1 MTLASQFDDKP
12 RAISSL
18 MLSQEPVAAR
28 LNEPVMAGPKEPVT
42 IRLNEPV
49 TARLKTPVTARL
61 KEPVTARLKE
71 PVTAQLK
78 IPSWLGISPGHLIHT
93 PRFGRSRRPPAITI
107 RHTPSGPGHYE
118 AVYR

>member
-18 MLSQEPVAAR
+18 VLSQEPVAAR

-78 IPSWLGISPGHLIHT
+78 NPVMA
-93 PRFGRSRRPPAITI
+93 RRQ
-107 RHTPSGPGHYE
+107 SGPSDPHAAVRAISATAGHNDTSYTFWPGSL
-118 AVYR
+118 